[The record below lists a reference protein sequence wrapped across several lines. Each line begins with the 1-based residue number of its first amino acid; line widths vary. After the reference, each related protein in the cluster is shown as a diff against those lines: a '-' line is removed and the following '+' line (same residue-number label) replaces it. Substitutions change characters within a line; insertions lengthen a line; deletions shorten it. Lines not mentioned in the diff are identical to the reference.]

1 MKIQCDLDWKILCL
15 PCRTQVKWR
24 SNGAAKN
31 PKGTTKS
38 GRFLWGFP
46 NPKPL
51 NPGKV
56 RRINAERWNLT
67 SFFRIFGVFAGL
79 VESFVFFSASWLSHR
94 NLGAWG
100 FPLVVIL
107 QRSVCVYAFFQIYTM
122 YSRKKYQFRLIK
134 ADLLG
139 GTLEANPQISPFD
152 HSKREVLRCFLMW
165 GCFAKCL
172 DLSAFTSCFD
182 SDKPCFDKPLSLMAN
197 ANDLSL
203 RISHPTKNKRT
214 PYCLNHLMLYLDVFS
229 ALEF

>member
-1 MKIQCDLDWKILCL
+1 MLYGNNGSWSTRSHVKIQCDLDWKILCL

-56 RRINAERWNLT
+56 CRISAERWDLT
-67 SFFRIFGVFAGL
+67 SFFFRIFGVFAGL
-79 VESFVFFSASWLSHR
+79 VESFVFSASWLSHR

-107 QRSVCVYAFFQIYTM
+107 QRSVCVYAFFEIYTM
-122 YSRKKYQFRLIK
+122 YYRIKYQFQLIK
-134 ADLLG
+134 ADLSG
-139 GTLEANPQISPFD
+139 GTLEAYPPNQSFG
-152 HSKREVLRCFLMW
+152 SFKAW
-165 GCFAKCL
+165 SFAM
-172 DLSAFTSCFD
+172 LSNVRLFRQMSGFEW
-182 SDKPCFDKPLSLMAN
+182 
-197 ANDLSL
+197 
-203 RISHPTKNKRT
+203 I
-214 PYCLNHLMLYLDVFS
+214 HLLFWLW
-229 ALEF
+229 